1 MKRLSC
7 DEGSSLALLV
17 FISAFT
23 LVAGMLLVNI
33 QQAAIGD
40 MRAADYAR
48 SLALV
53 SARAGVYDVALAEQ
67 VIETSDEIE
76 IDVTVEALDAKTF
89 SATVCVVQPLVFGI
103 FELQEQRVCERALAR
118 WLIGRQP

>member
-7 DEGSSLALLV
+7 DEGSILSLLV
-17 FISAFT
+17 FIAAFT

-53 SARAGVYDVALAEQ
+53 SAKSGVDDAALAEQ
-67 VIETSDEIE
+67 VIEASDEIE

-89 SATVCVVQPLVFGI
+89 SATVCVVQPLVFDI